1 MHFVQAKS
9 LLSAHNGMNLYR
21 GCVHGCIYCD
31 TRSDCYQFRHPFE
44 DIEVKENAP
53 ALLEDALRRKRRP
66 CMISTGAMCDPY
78 MPCEEELGLTRR
90 CLELIEQY
98 GFGVSVQTKS
108 ARILRDI
115 DLFDR
120 INRKTKAVAE
130 MTLTTANEELCRL
143 IEPNVSTTRERYLA
157 LKAFQA
163 RGIPTVVWLCPI
175 LPFLN
180 DTEENLRGI
189 LDYCFDAGVR
199 GVICFGFGVTLRSG
213 DREYFYRQLDR
224 HFPGLSDRY
233 RTKFG
238 NAYECASDNSEALW
252 RVFDAECEKHG
263 VMYHADEIFRY
274 LSEFPETDGQIG
286 MFD

>member
-53 ALLEDALRRKRRP
+53 ALLEDALRRKRHP

-90 CLELIEQY
+90 CLELIEAY

-115 DLFDR
+115 DLLER
-120 INRKTKAVAE
+120 INRKAKAVAE
-130 MTLTTANEELCRL
+130 MTLTTADERLCRL

-157 LKAFQA
+157 LKEFQA

-199 GVICFGFGVTLRSG
+199 GVICFGFGVTLRNG
-213 DREYFYRQLDR
+213 DREYFYRKLDE

-233 RTKFG
+233 RQKFG
-238 NAYECASDNSEALW
+238 NAYECGSDNGEALR
-252 RVFDAECEKHG
+252 RVFDEACEKHG
-263 VMYHADEIFRY
+263 VMNRADEIFRY